1 MDDGEGGFLD
11 HLTRMINEQHMC
23 NNIFTQIFFPQL
35 FLPQRPFIGEL
46 LFVCFLV
53 QRSLYLLWRG
63 LIRNGPPVCP
73 KHIQPVHKCM
83 QMPLFFCFYF
93 LGGGCFHVLIWFL
106 QAIAHTQMQACEH
119 RKQWENGSRDGWVFI
134 TAFAFHMLTVSAPTW
149 AFSLTFP
156 PENITKHYVIKNKSK
171 LCSYSTRNLLSQ

>member
-11 HLTRMINEQHMC
+11 HLTRMISEQHMC
-23 NNIFTQIFFPQL
+23 KNIFTLIFFL
-35 FLPQRPFIGEL
+35 SSSFHKGLLLESCC
-46 LFVCFLV
+46 LFVCFF

-106 QAIAHTQMQACEH
+106 QAIVQTHMQVCEH
-119 RKQWENGSRDGWVFI
+119 RKQWENGSRDGWASHFLLRALPNI
-134 TAFAFHMLTVSAPTW
+134 ML
-149 AFSLTFP
+149 
-156 PENITKHYVIKNKSK
+156 
-171 LCSYSTRNLLSQ
+171 